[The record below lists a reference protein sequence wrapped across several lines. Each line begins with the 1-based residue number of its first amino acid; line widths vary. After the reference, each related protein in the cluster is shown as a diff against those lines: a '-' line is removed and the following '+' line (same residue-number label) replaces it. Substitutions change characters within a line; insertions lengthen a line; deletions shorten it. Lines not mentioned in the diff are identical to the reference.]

1 MTFSRVTARE
11 EPSASSVTC
20 NGILSL
26 MLGVEA
32 ALVVGVQQ
40 ALFPQDDVMISMIFT
55 TSLTGALRTMN
66 QAPSA
71 GEADAAPQMVPI
83 LNPMTTAWLHPEGWS
98 ADC

>member
-26 MLGVEA
+26 MLGVEE
-32 ALVVGVQQ
+32 ALVVGAQQ
-40 ALFPQDDVMISMIFT
+40 AQSPQDDVMISMIST
-55 TSLTGALRTMN
+55 TSLTGALRIMN

-71 GEADAAPQMVPI
+71 GEVDAAPQMAPI
-83 LNPMTTAWLHPEGWS
+83 LNHTNIAWLHPEG
-98 ADC
+98 